1 MTTDSRSA
9 IIAKLKKH
17 KAAIKEAAKK
27 THGGAFLSDRE
38 FMDLIGVPE
47 EPGTKV
53 IVAAQLTRF
62 RHGID
67 KNGQIYFAPNYVITE
82 GEHTG
87 TPFSEF
93 IGIPVT
99 GAAVQDNGKAK
110 NAINSLFRILQNLGV
125 STTDWDAND
134 LEDNLINAA
143 EELSESKP
151 AVRVAISRYI
161 NPNDENNHRM
171 NLSVMGAAPSAPAG
185 KKTSKSSKSAPVGVE
200 EYYEEITG
208 ESEDEEV
215 DLTQLGESAD
225 EGDDDAITKLTELA
239 EEAGLDVD
247 DYPDSWASLAE
258 ALAGSS
264 EEEDEESEE
273 VEEESPPPKKVSK
286 GKASKPKGTKGKADL
301 GEGMVSIRVSS
312 YNAETDEYVVTDNAG
327 DDYEISADDI
337 KW

>member
-9 IIAKLKKH
+9 IIAKLKKN

-62 RHGID
+62 RNGID

-93 IGIPVT
+93 IGIP
-99 GAAVQDNGKAK
+99 DDKEKAK

-134 LEDNLINAA
+134 LEDNLINSA

-171 NLSVMGAAPSAPAG
+171 NLSVMGAVPSAPAG
-185 KKTSKSSKSAPVGVE
+185 KKASKSSKPVE
-200 EYYEEITG
+200 EDEEV
-208 ESEDEEV
+208 EDEETESEV

-247 DYPDSWASLAE
+247 DYPNSWASLAE
-258 ALAGSS
+258 ALAESS
-264 EEEDEESEE
+264 EEESEE
-273 VEEESPPPKKVSK
+273 VEEEEESPPPKKVSK
-286 GKASKPKGTKGKADL
+286 GKAPKPKGTKGKADL
-301 GEGMVSIRVSS
+301 GEGMVAIRVSS

>member
-9 IIAKLKKH
+9 IIAKLKKN

-62 RHGID
+62 RNGID

-93 IGIPVT
+93 IGIP
-99 GAAVQDNGKAK
+99 DDKEKAK

-134 LEDNLINAA
+134 LEDNLINSA

-171 NLSVMGAAPSAPAG
+171 NLSVMGAVPSAPAG
-185 KKTSKSSKSAPVGVE
+185 KKASKSSKPVE
-200 EYYEEITG
+200 EDEEV
-208 ESEDEEV
+208 EDEETESEV

-258 ALAGSS
+258 ALAESS
-264 EEEDEESEE
+264 EEESEE
-273 VEEESPPPKKVSK
+273 VEEEEESPPPKKVSK
-286 GKASKPKGTKGKADL
+286 GKAPKPKGTKGKADL
-301 GEGMVSIRVSS
+301 GEGMVAIRVSS

>member
-9 IIAKLKKH
+9 IVAELKKH
-17 KAAIKEAAKK
+17 KASIKEAAKK

-62 RHGID
+62 RNGID

-93 IGIPVT
+93 IGIPK
-99 GAAVQDNGKAK
+99 DKEKAK
-110 NAINSLFRILQNLGV
+110 NAINSLFRILQNLGI

-134 LEDNLINAA
+134 LEDNLINSA

-171 NLSVMGAAPSAPAG
+171 NLSVMGSVPSAPAG
-185 KKTSKSSKSAPVGVE
+185 KKASKSSKPVE
-200 EYYEEITG
+200 EDEEV
-208 ESEDEEV
+208 EDEETESEV

-258 ALAGSS
+258 ALAESS
-264 EEEDEESEE
+264 EEEESEE
-273 VEEESPPPKKVSK
+273 VEEEEESPPPKKVSK
-286 GKASKPKGTKGKADL
+286 GKAPKPKGTKGKADL
-301 GEGMVSIRVSS
+301 GEGMVAIRVSS

>member
-62 RHGID
+62 RNGID

-99 GAAVQDNGKAK
+99 GAAVQDNEKAK

-185 KKTSKSSKSAPVGVE
+185 KKTSKSSKPAE
-200 EYYEEITG
+200 
-208 ESEDEEV
+208 EDEEVEDEETESEV

-258 ALAGSS
+258 ALAESS

-286 GKASKPKGTKGKADL
+286 GKAPKPKGTKGKADL
-301 GEGMVSIRVSS
+301 GGGMVSIRVSS

>member
-1 MTTDSRSA
+1 MTVDSRSA
-9 IIAKLKKH
+9 IIAKLKKN

-27 THGGAFLSDRE
+27 THGSGAFLSDRE

-47 EPGTKV
+47 ESGTKM

-67 KNGQIYFAPNYVITE
+67 KNGQIYFAPNYVLTD
-82 GEHTG
+82 GEHKG

-93 IGIPVT
+93 IGIP
-99 GAAVQDNGKAK
+99 ADKEKAQ
-110 NAINSLFRILQNLGV
+110 NAINSIFRVLQNLGV
-125 STTDWDAND
+125 STTDWDADD
-134 LEDNLINAA
+134 LEENLVNSA
-143 EELSESKP
+143 EELSEAKP
-151 AVRVAISRYI
+151 SVRVAISRYI

-171 NLSVMGAAPSAPAG
+171 NLSVMGAVPSAPAG
-185 KKTSKSSKSAPVGVE
+185 KKVSKSSKSVPVTE
-200 EYYEEITG
+200 EQEYEEVAG
-208 ESEDEEV
+208 DSEDEEV

-225 EGDDDAITKLTELA
+225 EGDEDAIGKLTELA

-247 DYPDSWASLAE
+247 DYPESWASLAE

-264 EEEDEESEE
+264 TEEE
-273 VEEESPPPKKVSK
+273 EEEEETPPPKKVSK
-286 GKASKPKGTKGKADL
+286 GKGKPKGTKGKADL

-312 YNAETDEYVVTDNAG
+312 YDPETDEYVVTDNAG
-327 DDYEISADDI
+327 DDYQISASDI